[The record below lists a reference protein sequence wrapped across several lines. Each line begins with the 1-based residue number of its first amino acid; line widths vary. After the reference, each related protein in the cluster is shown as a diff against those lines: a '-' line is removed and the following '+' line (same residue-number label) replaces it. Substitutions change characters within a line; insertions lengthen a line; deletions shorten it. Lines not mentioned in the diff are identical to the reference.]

1 MSAPEYFELFGL
13 EPKLCLDVRDL
24 EQRFYAL
31 SRKVHPDRFLRA
43 TPAEREQSNQASALL
58 NDAYRTLRNPVTR
71 AEYMLKRSG
80 LEAAESKQAPPEL
93 LERVFELNELLEE
106 VASGGEEARPRL
118 DAARRRLRGLLGE
131 ADAMLESL
139 SERYDARDGAAAGE
153 IRAVLIRRRYIANLL
168 AQADRVLVS

>member
-1 MSAPEYFELFGL
+1 MSAPGYFELFGL
-13 EPKLCLDVRDL
+13 APKLSLDVRDL
-24 EQRFYAL
+24 ERRFYAL
-31 SRKVHPDRFLRA
+31 SRKLHPDRFLRA

-93 LERVFELNELLEE
+93 LEEVFELNELLEE
-106 VASGGEEARPRL
+106 VTRGGEEARPRL
-118 DAARRRLRGLLGE
+118 DAAWRRFRGLLDD

-139 SERYDARDGAAAGE
+139 SERYDARDGAAPGE

-168 AQADRVLVS
+168 AQADRVLVP